1 MNLLDGV
8 GNLVLQQLQAPT
20 HVRPV
25 WPFTS
30 FQWLKCWQLSN
41 QPISGQS
48 AHNIKLFG
56 ILIFSSAMIVVS
68 AIQFLDVTKTES
80 GTSVDREIYWVTYLL
95 GKCLGRCS
103 TFFGLKYVVNIVR
116 YIGNIVNIVNIVR
129 YNIFPSEIFWIL
141 WEVLWTLWDILG
153 YSSAGTVPQS
163 SSLFFR
169 LKSCEYC
176 EICCEYCE
184 V

>member
-1 MNLLDGV
+1 MGKWEWYRSIENVWIKKFQKSEFVRLGWD
-8 GNLVLQQLQAPT
+8 LVFQQLQAPT

-25 WPFTS
+25 WPFAS

-103 TFFGLKYVVNIVR
+103 LFFHLKYVVNIVR
-116 YIGNIVNIVNIVR
+116 YIVNIVR
-129 YNIFPSEIFWIL
+129 Y
-141 WEVLWTLWDILG
+141 
-153 YSSAGTVPQS
+153 
-163 SSLFFR
+163 
-169 LKSCEYC
+169 CEYY
-176 EICCEYCE
+176 EI
-184 V
+184 